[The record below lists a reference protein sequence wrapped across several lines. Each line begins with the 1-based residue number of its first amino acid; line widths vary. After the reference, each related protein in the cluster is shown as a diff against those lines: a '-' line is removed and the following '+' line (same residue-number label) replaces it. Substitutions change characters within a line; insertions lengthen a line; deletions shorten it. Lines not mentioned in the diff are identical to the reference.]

1 MARAPSKSM
10 RPRPR
15 PSTREEREA
24 GERGNRAARRGD
36 MTRREME
43 AGMKKGGKVTRRRS
57 DAETT
62 RNMQQRTNERMSNAL
77 RQSAAASGGV
87 REGMAYGR
95 YPGTAGDRMESER
108 AAARRRE
115 RESARRNE
123 NEVGGRKAGGQM
135 KTKKMAKGG
144 MCRGMGAASRG
155 GKYKSS

>member
-24 GERGNRAARRGD
+24 AERGDRAARRGD

-43 AGMKKGGKVTRRRS
+43 AGMKTGGKV
-57 DAETT
+57 
-62 RNMQQRTNERMSNAL
+62 
-77 RQSAAASGGV
+77 GK
-87 REGMAYGR
+87 MAYG
-95 YPGTAGDRMESER
+95 G
-108 AAARRRE
+108 
-115 RESARRNE
+115 
-123 NEVGGRKAGGQM
+123 KM

-144 MCRGMGAASRG
+144 KCRGMGAASRG